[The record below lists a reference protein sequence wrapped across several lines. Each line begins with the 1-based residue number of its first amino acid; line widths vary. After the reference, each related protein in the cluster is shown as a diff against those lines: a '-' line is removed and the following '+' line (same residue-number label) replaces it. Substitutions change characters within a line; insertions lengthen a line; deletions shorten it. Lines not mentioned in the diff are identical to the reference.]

1 MNMDASSTE
10 TASSTPENSV
20 GLDFLHVRIN
30 QDNASGRFVRKVHT
44 RFPPEPNG
52 YLHIGHAKSIC
63 INFGLAQ
70 EYGGLCNLRFDD
82 TNPVKEDTEYVDS
95 IREDVHW
102 LGGEWDDREYYASN
116 YFDQLYAFAE
126 QLIRDGK
133 AYVDS
138 QSAEEIR
145 ASRGTLTQPGT
156 ESPYRNRSIEEN
168 LDLFHRMR
176 GGEFA
181 DGEHVLRAKIDMA
194 SPNVVMRDPTLYR
207 IRHAEHHR
215 TGDKWC
221 VYPMYDFTH
230 CLSDSLEGITHSIC
244 TLEFVNNREL
254 YDWVLDALNV
264 YHPQQIEFARLGL
277 TYTVLSKRKLIQL
290 VKGGFVRGWDDPRM
304 PTICGMRRRGYTPEA
319 IRDFCSRIGVARAEN
334 LVEYSL
340 LEFCVREHLNA
351 IAPRTMAVLDPI
363 KVVIENYPE
372 GQVEWF
378 DMPFSQDGSVE
389 GSRKVPFS
397 RELYIERDDFR
408 EDPPKKFHRLFPGSE
423 VRLRY
428 AYYVT
433 CKDVIKDADGNIVE
447 LRCTY
452 DPESKGGAT
461 PDGRKIKGTIHW
473 VSVPHAVSAEV
484 RLYEHLFTSPTPG
497 NTPEGVEFTDLLN
510 PDSMRVVTAQVEPAL
525 AEFPAGSRVQ
535 FERLGYF
542 CVDPDSKPGA
552 PVFNRTVTLK
562 DSWAKIEGKQYRKE
576 RKAPV
581 YGASL

>member
-1 MNMDASSTE
+1 MNMD
-10 TASSTPENSV
+10 ASSTPENSV

-30 QDNASGRFVRKVHT
+30 QDNASGRFGRKVHT

-290 VKGGFVRGWDDPRM
+290 VKGGCVRGWDDPRM

-562 DSWAKIEGKQYRKE
+562 DSWAKIEGKQ
-576 RKAPV
+576 
-581 YGASL
+581 

>member
-30 QDNASGRFVRKVHT
+30 QDNASGRFGKKVHT

-433 CKDVIKDADGNIVE
+433 CKDVVKDTDGNIVE

-562 DSWAKIEGKQYRKE
+562 DSWAKIEGKQ
-576 RKAPV
+576 
-581 YGASL
+581 

>member
-30 QDNASGRFVRKVHT
+30 QDNASGRFGKKVHT

-63 INFGLAQ
+63 INFGVAQ

-562 DSWAKIEGKQYRKE
+562 DSWAKIEGKQ
-576 RKAPV
+576 
-581 YGASL
+581 

>member
-30 QDNASGRFVRKVHT
+30 QDNASGRFGRKVHT

-116 YFDQLYAFAE
+116 YFDQWYAFAE

-562 DSWAKIEGKQYRKE
+562 DSWAKIEGKQ
-576 RKAPV
+576 
-581 YGASL
+581 

>member
-30 QDNASGRFVRKVHT
+30 QDNASGRFGRKVHT

-264 YHPQQIEFARLGL
+264 YPPQQIEFARLGL

-562 DSWAKIEGKQYRKE
+562 DSWAKIEGKQ
-576 RKAPV
+576 
-581 YGASL
+581 

>member
-1 MNMDASSTE
+1 MNMD
-10 TASSTPENSV
+10 ASSTPENSV

-30 QDNASGRFVRKVHT
+30 QDNASGRFGRNVHT

-290 VKGGFVRGWDDPRM
+290 VKGGFVRGWDDHRM

-562 DSWAKIEGKQYRKE
+562 DSWAKIEGKQ
-576 RKAPV
+576 
-581 YGASL
+581 

>member
-10 TASSTPENSV
+10 PASSTPENSV

-30 QDNASGRFVRKVHT
+30 QDNASGRFGRKVHT

-562 DSWAKIEGKQYRKE
+562 DSWAKIEGKQ
-576 RKAPV
+576 
-581 YGASL
+581 

>member
-30 QDNASGRFVRKVHT
+30 QDNASGRFGRKVHT

-102 LGGEWDDREYYASN
+102 LGGEWDNREYYASN

-433 CKDVIKDADGNIVE
+433 CKDVVKDTDGNIVE

-562 DSWAKIEGKQYRKE
+562 DSWAKIEGKQ
-576 RKAPV
+576 
-581 YGASL
+581 

>member
-30 QDNASGRFVRKVHT
+30 QDNASGRFGRKVHT

-452 DPESKGGAT
+452 VPESKGGAT

-562 DSWAKIEGKQYRKE
+562 DSWAKIEGKQ
-576 RKAPV
+576 
-581 YGASL
+581 